1 MLNRSMNHKH
11 TTQDARLNAT
21 DIPNSA
27 RTPCIGVCST
37 TSVGDSIC
45 RGCKRYAFEVIRWN
59 GYSEAEKVAVLR
71 RIEALTV
78 QIMQDKFVIHSEA
91 LLKEGVQGCR
101 LPVNVALSP
110 CCWLHNLLKKGP
122 IEHLVPEDFG
132 FAVKEAYRQ
141 MPLAALAEL
150 VDDELLRLCGA
161 HFARYYKLTDSLS

>member
-122 IEHLVPEDFG
+122 IDHLVPEDFG